1 MKLFSMEKDKY
12 TSMALCLLM
21 SLVSL
26 ATSLNGIAAGILGT
40 KFLIG
45 TVIVY
50 GAYFFFLIMSLV
62 VNKFA
67 IKNIVLRCGATRISI
82 NIFMEQWIKAG
93 TKDRFLYFLCTRSP
107 DLYLPHT

>member
-50 GAYFFFLIMSLV
+50 GAYFFF
-62 VNKFA
+62 
-67 IKNIVLRCGATRISI
+67 
-82 NIFMEQWIKAG
+82 
-93 TKDRFLYFLCTRSP
+93 
-107 DLYLPHT
+107 